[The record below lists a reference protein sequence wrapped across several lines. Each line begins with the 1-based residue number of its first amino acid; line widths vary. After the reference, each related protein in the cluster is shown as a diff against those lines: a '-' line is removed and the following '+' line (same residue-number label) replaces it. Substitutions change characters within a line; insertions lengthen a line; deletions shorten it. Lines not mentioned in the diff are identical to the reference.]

1 MSRTAIMDKARELGQ
16 ELAASPE
23 YREMRQAEANLI
35 QDPQASLL
43 VKNFQELKK
52 TWERAQVQGIQLPET
67 QLQKLQE
74 AEELML
80 LNPAVR
86 SFTRA
91 HERFAEVLQEV
102 NQKIWDGIRGS
113 SCGESGCSCS
123 ETDCNGCG

>member
-1 MSRTAIMDKARELGQ
+1 MSRTVIMDKARELGQ

-23 YREMRQAEANLI
+23 YTEMRQAEANII
-35 QDPQASLL
+35 QDPQANLL
-43 VKNFQELKK
+43 VQNFQELKK
-52 TWERAQVQGIQLPET
+52 TWERARAQGIQMPEA

-102 NQKIWDGIRGS
+102 NQKIWDGI
-113 SCGESGCSCS
+113 SGCGCG
-123 ETDCNGCG
+123 ETDCDCSSG

>member
-1 MSRTAIMDKARELGQ
+1 MSNPAIMERARELGQ

-23 YREMRQAEANLI
+23 YREMRQAEVNLI
-35 QDPQASLL
+35 QDPQASVL
-43 VKNFQELKK
+43 VKNFQELKN

-80 LNPAVR
+80 LNPVVR

-91 HERFAEVLQEV
+91 HERFAGVLQEV
-102 NQKIWDGIRGS
+102 NQKIWDGIRGPGCGEGC
-113 SCGESGCSCS
+113 SCGEDGC
-123 ETDCNGCG
+123 DGCG